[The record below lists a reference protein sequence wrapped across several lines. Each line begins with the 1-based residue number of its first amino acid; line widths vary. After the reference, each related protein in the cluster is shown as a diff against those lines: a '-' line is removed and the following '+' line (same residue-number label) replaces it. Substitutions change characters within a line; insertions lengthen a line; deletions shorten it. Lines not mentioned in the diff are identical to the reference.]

1 MFFITNNY
9 KGFRGIG
16 VIFSLRLSVLV
27 GFFLVLSGCQTLQKV
42 DRGLYQVAESVSE
55 RDRVTGQR
63 SLSMADRRAQIQQGN
78 AYVEKIIAQEKQKN
92 RPINAGVSRAQYQR
106 LVRIFDRI
114 HRISHLKKERWQP
127 LLIKRDSFNAF
138 TTGGTYIVV
147 HSKLMF
153 DLKDD
158 AELAAVIGHEIAH
171 TVANHVYERQSHA
184 QISALAG
191 SNSARR
197 NGYQAAFTHES
208 EREADRIG
216 ILYTALAGYDP
227 LAASRIWQ
235 RKYAS
240 EGNARALFH
249 HDHPVNAE
257 RYKEAQ
263 AAGKAVLPYYRKG
276 QINPRSAEL
285 LDNNVLWR
293 KNNNEV
299 AAGEGGG
306 VAALLST
313 ALGAYVQHQEAK
325 GEELRQ
331 RQQASFVKSVESV
344 LKVESTRKA
353 GTHRL
358 ETRWRYAANGP
369 VLKDV
374 VIGLYLKRNG
384 KIERYV
390 DHVKGY
396 IKPGQVF
403 AARFEF
409 PSHLKVDDLKKYGA
423 RLYLDDAQAA
433 R

>member
-1 MFFITNNY
+1 MAWVRLLLIITA
-9 KGFRGIG
+9 ITA
-16 VIFSLRLSVLV
+16 V
-27 GFFLVLSGCQTLQKV
+27 SGCQTLKKV
-42 DRGLYQVAESVSE
+42 DQGLYQVAESVSE

-63 SLSMADRRAQIQQGN
+63 SLSMANRAAQIRQGN
-78 AYVEKIIAQEKQKN
+78 AYVERILANEKKHN
-92 RPINAGVSRAQYQR
+92 RPVNAAVNRSQYLR

-114 HRISHLKKERWQP
+114 HKISHLKSERWEP
-127 LLIKRDSFNAF
+127 VLIKRDSFNAF

-147 HSKLMF
+147 HSQLMY

-158 AELAAVIGHEIAH
+158 AEVAAVVAHEIAH
-171 TVANHVYERQSHA
+171 TVANHVYERQTHA
-184 QISALAG
+184 QIAALAG

-197 NGYQAAFTHES
+197 SGYQAAFTHES

-216 ILYTALAGYDP
+216 ILYCALAGYDP

-235 RKYAS
+235 RKYAA

-257 RYKEAQ
+257 RYQEAR
-263 AAGKAVLPYYRKG
+263 AVGEAVKPYYRKG
-276 QINPRSAEL
+276 VVNSKSVVL

-293 KNNNEV
+293 KNQQET

-306 VAALLST
+306 VAAILTT

-325 GEELRQ
+325 IEEHRQ
-331 RQQASFVKSVESV
+331 KQQAKFVKAVESG
-344 LKVESTRKA
+344 LRLQSSRKA
-353 GTHRL
+353 GPHLL
-358 ETRWRYAANGP
+358 ETRWRYEIRGP
-369 VLKDV
+369 VLKNLV
-374 VIGLYLKRNG
+374 MGMYLKRNG

-396 IKPGQVF
+396 IKSGQVF
-403 AARFEF
+403 AARFQL
-409 PSHLKVDDLKKYGA
+409 PADLRVDDLKRYGA
-423 RLYLDDAQAA
+423 RFYLDDVEPA

>member
-1 MFFITNNY
+1 MSWVRFMALIAVITT
-9 KGFRGIG
+9 
-16 VIFSLRLSVLV
+16 V
-27 GFFLVLSGCQTLQKV
+27 SGCQTLKKV
-42 DRGLYQVAESVSE
+42 DQGLYQVAESVSE
-55 RDRVTGQR
+55 TDRVTGQR
-63 SLSMADRRAQIQQGN
+63 SLSMANRSAQIQQGN
-78 AYVEKIIAQEKQKN
+78 AYVEKIIANEKKHK
-92 RPINAGVSRAQYQR
+92 RPVNAGVNRAQYLR

-114 HRISHLKKERWQP
+114 HKVSHLKNERWEP
-127 LLIKRDSFNAF
+127 ILIKRDSFNAF

-147 HSKLMF
+147 HSQLMY

-158 AELAAVIGHEIAH
+158 AELAAVVAHEIAH
-171 TVANHVYERQSHA
+171 TVANHVYERQTHA

-197 NGYQAAFTHES
+197 SGYQAAFTHES

-216 ILYTALAGYDP
+216 ILYCALAGYDP

-235 RKYAS
+235 RKYATQ
-240 EGNARALFH
+240 GNARALFH

-257 RYKEAQ
+257 RYKEA
-263 AAGKAVLPYYRKG
+263 KAVGEAVKPYYRKG
-276 QINPRSAEL
+276 VVNPRSAAL

-293 KNNNEV
+293 KNNSQT

-325 GEELRQ
+325 VEERRQ
-331 RQQASFVKSVESV
+331 QQQASFVKAVESG
-344 LKVESTRKA
+344 LKLESTRKA
-353 GTHRL
+353 NNHLL
-358 ETRWRYAANGP
+358 ETRWRYAVKGP
-369 VLKDV
+369 VLKDMV
-374 VIGLYLKRNG
+374 MGMYLKRNG

-403 AARFEF
+403 AARFQL
-409 PSHLKVDDLKKYGA
+409 PSNLRVDDLKKYGA
-423 RLYLDDAQAA
+423 RFYLDDVAAA

>member
-1 MFFITNNY
+1 M
-9 KGFRGIG
+9 
-16 VIFSLRLSVLV
+16 VWLRFALSVMLIA
-27 GFFLVLSGCQTLQKV
+27 LISGCQTLKKV
-42 DRGLYQVAESVSE
+42 DRGLYQVAETVSE

-63 SLSMADRRAQIQQGN
+63 SLSMAGRSTQIQQGN
-78 AYVEKIIAQEKQKN
+78 AYVERIIANEKKHK
-92 RPINAGVSRAQYQR
+92 RPVNAQINRAQYLR
-106 LVRIFDRI
+106 LIRVFDRI
-114 HRISHLKKERWQP
+114 HKVSHLKNERWQP

-147 HSKLMF
+147 HSQLMS
-153 DLKDD
+153 DLKSD

-171 TVANHVYERQSHA
+171 TVANHVYERQTHA

-197 NGYQAAFTHES
+197 SGYQAAFTHES

-227 LAASRIWQ
+227 MASSRIWQ
-235 RKYAS
+235 RKYAA

-257 RYKEAQ
+257 RYQEAR
-263 AAGKAVLPYYRKG
+263 AVGKAVLPYYQKG
-276 QINPRSAEL
+276 HINPRATEL

-293 KNNNEV
+293 KSQQEV

-313 ALGAYVQHQEAK
+313 ALGAYVQHQGAK
-325 GEELRQ
+325 QEERRQ
-331 RQQASFVKSVESV
+331 LQQASFVKSIEQGLKLESV
-344 LKVESTRKA
+344 RKSGA
-353 GTHRL
+353 HSL
-358 ETRWRYAANGP
+358 ETRWRYVVKGP
-369 VLKDV
+369 ALNNLVM
-374 VIGLYLKRNG
+374 GLYLKRNG
-384 KIERYV
+384 KVERYV

-396 IKPGQVF
+396 VKPGQVF
-403 AARFEF
+403 AARFSLPENL
-409 PSHLKVDDLKKYGA
+409 HVDSLQKYGA
-423 RLYLDDAQAA
+423 RFYLDDVQPV

>member
-1 MFFITNNY
+1 VIRSWRI
-9 KGFRGIG
+9 GFVALI
-16 VIFSLRLSVLV
+16 LV
-27 GFFLVLSGCQTLQKV
+27 ALSGCQALQKV
-42 DRGLYQVAESVSE
+42 DQGLYQVAESVSE

-63 SLSMADRRAQIQQGN
+63 SLSMANRSAQIEQGN
-78 AYVEKIIAQEKQKN
+78 AYVEKIIAQEQKN
-92 RPINAGVSRAQYQR
+92 KRPINAAISRTQYQR

-114 HRISHLKKERWQP
+114 HKVSHLKQERWQP
-127 LLIKRDSFNAF
+127 LLIKRNSFNAF

-147 HSKLMF
+147 HSQLMT

-158 AELAAVIGHEIAH
+158 AELAAVLGHEIAH
-171 TVANHVYERQSHA
+171 TVANHVYERQTHA
-184 QISALAG
+184 QVSALVG
-191 SNSARR
+191 SNSAGRS
-197 NGYQAAFTHES
+197 GYQAAFTHES

-235 RKYAS
+235 RKYTQ

-257 RYKEAQ
+257 RYQEAKTV
-263 AAGKAVLPYYRKG
+263 GTKVLPYYKKN
-276 QINPRSAEL
+276 QINPRAAAL
-285 LDNNVLWR
+285 LDNNVLWQ
-293 KNNNEV
+293 KNSNEV

-306 VAALLST
+306 VTALLST
-313 ALGAYVQHQEAK
+313 ALGAYVQHQQAK

-331 RQQASFVKSVESV
+331 LQQANFVKSVESV

-353 GTHRL
+353 GSHL
-358 ETRWRYAANGP
+358 LDTRWRYAANGP
-369 VLKDV
+369 TLTNV
-374 VIGLYLKRNG
+374 VMGLYLKRNG

-390 DHVKGY
+390 SHVDGY

-403 AARFEF
+403 TARFSL
-409 PSHLKVDDLKKYGA
+409 PNSLNVDDLKKYSA
-423 RLYLDDAQAA
+423 KLYLDDVQAA

>member
-1 MFFITNNY
+1 MSWL
-9 KGFRGIG
+9 R
-16 VIFSLRLSVLV
+16 IFAVFTFALGLA
-27 GFFLVLSGCQTLQKV
+27 GCQTLQKV

-55 RDRVTGQR
+55 KDRVTGQR
-63 SLSMADRRAQIQQGN
+63 SLSMANRSAQIQQGN
-78 AYVEKIIAQEKQKN
+78 AYVEKIIANEKKHKRPVNAAVN
-92 RPINAGVSRAQYQR
+92 RSQYLR

-114 HRISHLKKERWQP
+114 HQISHLKNERWEP
-127 LLIKRDSFNAF
+127 ILIKRDSFNAF

-147 HSKLMF
+147 HSKLMI

-158 AELAAVIGHEIAH
+158 AELAAVVAHEIAH
-171 TVANHVYERQSHA
+171 TVANHVYERQTHA

-197 NGYQAAFTHES
+197 SGYKAAFTHES

-235 RKYAS
+235 RKYAA

-257 RYKEAQ
+257 RYKEAYKV
-263 AAGKAVLPYYRKG
+263 GKAVMPYYRKG
-276 QINPRSAEL
+276 QINPRSAQL

-299 AAGEGGG
+299 AAGDGGG

-325 GEELRQ
+325 VEER
-331 RQQASFVKSVESV
+331 RQQDQARFVKAVQNGLKLES
-344 LKVESTRKA
+344 SRKA
-353 GTHRL
+353 GNHVL
-358 ETRWRYAANGP
+358 ETRWRYTVQGL
-369 VLKDV
+369 VLKDMV
-374 VIGLYLKRNG
+374 MGMYLKRNG

-409 PSHLKVDDLKKYGA
+409 PKDLHVNDLKKYEA
-423 RLYLDDAQAA
+423 SFYLDDVQPAY
-433 R
+433 

>member
-1 MFFITNNY
+1 MTY
-9 KGFRGIG
+9 TLRMGA
-16 VIFSLRLSVLV
+16 VIALLAI
-27 GFFLVLSGCQTLQKV
+27 LSGCQALQKV
-42 DRGLYQVAESVSE
+42 DQSLYQVAESVSE

-63 SLSMADRRAQIQQGN
+63 SLSMANRSAQIQQGN
-78 AYVEKIIAQEKQKN
+78 AYVEKIIAQEKQKK
-92 RPINAGVSRAQYQR
+92 RPVNAEISRSQYQR
-106 LVRIFDRI
+106 LVRIFDRV
-114 HRISHLKKERWQP
+114 HKISHLKNERWQP

-147 HSKLMF
+147 HSKLMT
-153 DLKDD
+153 DLKSD

-171 TVANHVYERQSHA
+171 TVANHVYERQTHA

-197 NGYQAAFTHES
+197 SGYQAAFTHEG

-216 ILYTALAGYDP
+216 ILYSALSGYDP
-227 LAASRIWQ
+227 MAASRIWQ
-235 RKYAS
+235 RKYAA

-249 HDHPVNAE
+249 HDHPVNEE
-257 RYKEAQ
+257 RYKEAK
-263 AAGKAVLPYYRKG
+263 AVGKAVLPYYKKG

-293 KNNNEV
+293 KNSNEV

-313 ALGAYVQHQEAK
+313 ALGAYVQHEQAK
-325 GEELRQ
+325 GEERRQ
-331 RQQASFVKSVESV
+331 LEQARFVKAVEQV

-353 GTHRL
+353 GTHKL
-358 ETRWRYAANGP
+358 ETRWRYAGQGP
-369 VLKDV
+369 MLKNV

-384 KIERYV
+384 KVERYV

-403 AARFEF
+403 AARFTL
-409 PSHLKVDDLKKYGA
+409 PSNLKVDDLKKYGA
-423 RLYLDDAQAA
+423 KLYLDDAQA